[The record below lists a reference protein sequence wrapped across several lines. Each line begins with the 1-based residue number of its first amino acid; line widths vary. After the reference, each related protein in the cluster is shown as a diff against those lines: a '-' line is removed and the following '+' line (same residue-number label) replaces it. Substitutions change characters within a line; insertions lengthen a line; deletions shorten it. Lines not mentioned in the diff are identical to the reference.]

1 MNNKSKLGIVLALAI
16 VPVWLLAGE
25 HSGEAAAAAEQYF
38 SVAGRYTDFI
48 PRIFNFLIFA
58 GLTYYLVASPL
69 KEFFVGRREGI
80 ANQLGEIERKLQEA
94 KAARKQAEQAL
105 KESQVKA
112 KEIASDSKKEVEHL
126 KEKFAEMT
134 ERELRLLDKQNE
146 EKHELE
152 ERRMVRETI
161 DNVLNDSITADDIPL
176 SADKVISI
184 VAKKVA

>member
-1 MNNKSKLGIVLALAI
+1 MNNKSKLGIVLALAVI
-16 VPVWLLAGE
+16 PVWLLGAE
-25 HSGEAAAAAEQYF
+25 HGAEAAAAQQYF

-69 KEFFVGRREGI
+69 KAFFVGRREDI

-94 KAARKQAEQAL
+94 KVARKQAEQAL

-112 KEIASDSKKEVEHL
+112 KEIANDGKKEVKLL
-126 KEKFAEMT
+126 KEKFAKMT
-134 ERELRLLDKQNE
+134 EQELSLLNKQND
-146 EKHELE
+146 EKHEFE

-161 DNVLNDSITADDIPL
+161 DNVLNDNITADDIPL

>member
-1 MNNKSKLGIVLALAI
+1 MNNKSKLGIVLALAVI
-16 VPVWLLAGE
+16 PVWLLGAE
-25 HSGEAAAAAEQYF
+25 HGGEAAVAQQYF

-69 KEFFVGRREGI
+69 KAFFVGRREDI
-80 ANQLGEIERKLQEA
+80 ASQLGEIERKLQEA

-105 KESQVKA
+105 EESEVKA
-112 KEIASDSKKEVEHL
+112 KEIASDSKNEVEL
-126 KEKFAEMT
+126 LQTKFAEMT
-134 ERELRLLDKQNE
+134 ERELALLDKQSD

-161 DNVLNDSITADDIPL
+161 DTVLNDNITAEDIPL
-176 SADKVISI
+176 SADKVINI

>member
-1 MNNKSKLGIVLALAI
+1 MNTKSKLGIVLALAI
-16 VPVWLLAGE
+16 IPVWLLGAE
-25 HSGEAAAAAEQYF
+25 HGGEAAVAQQYF

-69 KEFFVGRREGI
+69 KAFFVGRREDI

-105 KESQVKA
+105 EASKVKA
-112 KEIASDSKKEVEHL
+112 KEIASDSEKEVELL
-126 KEKFAEMT
+126 KTKFAEMT
-134 ERELRLLDKQNE
+134 ERELALLDKQSD

-161 DNVLNDSITADDIPL
+161 DTVLNDNITAEDIPL
-176 SADKVISI
+176 SADKVINI